1 MKKITIRNF
10 GPIQNIEDLEI
21 KDFMVFIGP
30 QASGKSTV
38 AKLVYFFK
46 SIREDVIKYLLGL
59 LEKKPGEYAAP
70 SLSSHLFT
78 IDLGKKI
85 DALLS
90 KEMLRADTQIDFE
103 YKTDHLISIVKN
115 ENVFYPVA
123 NVRFMGKMHTGIQS
137 LTSKCEKFASQ
148 QAKTSNGFPTQTER
162 IIKEAELEAIKE
174 EIINDVNQLFAEEE
188 ESLFIPAGRA
198 ILTSLVEQLPFFE
211 RGSKIDLLTRE
222 FAKEVLSVRP
232 YFDKKDGVFVYEN
245 ASRLKDKAILE
256 FVNAAKN
263 KTQAILKGEYRRE
276 NDEERIYLS
285 SSDHYVSL
293 SHASSGQQ
301 ESLWI
306 LMLILIRILDRSKV
320 FIVIEEPE
328 AHLFPDAQKEM
339 VELIALFCNV
349 QTDNKALITTH
360 SPYILTS
367 LNNLLYAYG
376 VGKDDPQGAKKIV
389 DMPFWLDPSRVA
401 AYFIENGRLESIMND
416 GLIQAERIDEISNK
430 INIQLDQLYD
440 LKSA

>member
-46 SIREDVIKYLLGL
+46 SIREDVTKHLLGL
-59 LEKKPGEYAAP
+59 LEKKPGKRLSIP
-70 SLSSHLFT
+70 SINVLIINLE
-78 IDLGKKI
+78 KKI
-85 DALLS
+85 DELVS
-90 KEMLRADTQIDFE
+90 TKMLQDNTQIDFE
-103 YKTDHLISIVKN
+103 YRTDHLISIVKN

-162 IIKEAELEAIKE
+162 IIKEAELEALKE

-256 FVNAAKN
+256 FVNAAKS

-285 SSDHYVSL
+285 SDRYVSL
-293 SHASSGQQ
+293 GHASSGQQ

-306 LMLILIRILDRSKV
+306 LMLILIRILDKSKV

-339 VELIALFCNV
+339 VELIALFCNA
-349 QTDNKALITTH
+349 QTDNKAVITTH

-376 VGKDDPQGAKKIV
+376 VGKNDPQGAKKVV
-389 DMPFWLDPSRVA
+389 DTPFWLDPSRVA

-440 LKSA
+440 LQSA